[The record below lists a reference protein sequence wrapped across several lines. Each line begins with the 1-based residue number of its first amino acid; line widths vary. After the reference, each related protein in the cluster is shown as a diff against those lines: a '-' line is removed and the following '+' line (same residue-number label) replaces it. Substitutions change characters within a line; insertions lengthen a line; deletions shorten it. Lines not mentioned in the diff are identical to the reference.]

1 MTMGQSSPARFLSWL
16 LLLALSVLWAVASGI
31 FFARRLSADPISS
44 VPVPLPVAFAVL
56 SGIAFLLTLLVIGRL
71 WDLFRVQRQ
80 KLSGAKMHRRLAG
93 LLSLVALAP
102 AAVAFALTGGLI
114 TTLVD
119 DIFVERIDESALV
132 ARNLANSYANT
143 VGQQMG
149 RNLILIEGDLRRAA
163 AEGVS
168 PSVSPI
174 GYRRFLTG
182 LAEIYRFD
190 RLVYIDASGKIVA
203 SVGPVLPEQPLPP
216 AEQFTLPTDENGQVK
231 DTFRFNSL
239 DPRTIDIYYA
249 VRPLDRG
256 ASGYLVGY
264 LREGTQIAAQLT
276 AVVGLRDQ
284 NRIFQER
291 IGDLREAANI
301 GFLLLSINLLLG
313 AAWLGLLI
321 AGAIVD
327 PIRRLAT
334 AADRVSSGDLASR
347 VEVRRR
353 DGELGELGF
362 AFNDMTKRLAAQRD
376 DLIAAGEEAESRRRF
391 METMLGAI
399 PAGVISVDRE
409 GAIRLSNSSAEQ
421 ILGETQAD
429 LLGRSLTEV
438 LPKLRRSFEL
448 AQLTGRGVRESVERG
463 TGGDVRSLVVEI
475 SPEPSTGEGTSGFVV
490 TIDDISDLVTAQRT
504 AAWADVARRI
514 AHEIKNPLTPIQL
527 SAERLKRR
535 YANTLEGRDKEI
547 FDQCTTAIVKHVG
560 DIGRMVT
567 EFSSFAR
574 MPEPIMAEHDLREI
588 AREAVFPF
596 TVAHPQ
602 ITFESTLPEEPVPV
616 LCDARLIVQAL
627 TNLVKNAAES
637 ITESGR
643 AAEGRIEV
651 EVVRER
657 AGARVEVRDNGRG
670 LPKEQRHRLTE
681 PYMTTRE
688 KGTGLGL
695 AIVRKAIEDHDG
707 SFSITDREG
716 GGAAA
721 TLFLPAL
728 PIRLD
733 PGQTEPHEM
742 VEAEKELLHGD

>member
-1 MTMGQSSPARFLSWL
+1 M
-16 LLLALSVLWAVASGI
+16 
-31 FFARRLSADPISS
+31 
-44 VPVPLPVAFAVL
+44 
-56 SGIAFLLTLLVIGRL
+56 
-71 WDLFRVQRQ
+71 
-80 KLSGAKMHRRLAG
+80 
-93 LLSLVALAP
+93 
-102 AAVAFALTGGLI
+102 
-114 TTLVD
+114 
-119 DIFVERIDESALV
+119 
-132 ARNLANSYANT
+132 
-143 VGQQMG
+143 
-149 RNLILIEGDLRRAA
+149 RAA
-163 AEGVS
+163 RTGVS
-168 PSVSPI
+168 PGSAPI

-182 LAEIYRFD
+182 LNEIYQFSA
-190 RLVYIDASGKIVA
+190 LTHIDPTGRIIA
-203 SVGPVLPEQPLPP
+203 SVGGSLPP
-216 AEQFTLPTDENGQVK
+216 QPIPPRSQFQVRTNENGEVIAK
-231 DTFRFNSL
+231 FNSV
-239 DPRTIDIYYA
+239 DPRTVDIYYA
-249 VRPLDRG
+249 VRPLEGG
-256 ASGYLVGY
+256 AAGYLIGY
-264 LREGTQIAAQLT
+264 RREGTQIAAQLT

-284 NRIFQER
+284 NRVFQER
-291 IGDLREAANI
+291 IGGLRQAANI
-301 GFLLLSINLLLG
+301 GFLLLSIVLLLG
-313 AAWLGLLI
+313 AAWVGLLV

-347 VEVRRR
+347 VDVRRR
-353 DGELGELGF
+353 DGELGELGY

-409 GAIRLSNSSAEQ
+409 GTIRLSNISAEQ
-421 ILGETQAD
+421 ILGETHEE
-429 LLGRSLTEV
+429 LLGRSLTDV
-438 LPKLRRSFEL
+438 MPKLRRSFEL
-448 AQLTGRGVRESVERG
+448 ARLTGRGIRENVERG

-475 SPEPSTGEGTSGFVV
+475 SPEPAKGEETSGFVV

-574 MPEPIMAEHDLREI
+574 MPEPIMAEHDLREV
-588 AREAVFPF
+588 AREALFPF

-602 ITFESTLPEEPVPV
+602 ITFESLMPEEAVPV
-616 LCDARLIVQAL
+616 LCDARLMVQAL
-627 TNLVKNAAES
+627 TNLIKNAAES
-637 ITESGR
+637 ITEDGR
-643 AAEGRIEV
+643 ALEGRIEV

-670 LPKEQRHRLTE
+670 LPQEQRHRLTE

-733 PGQTEPHEM
+733 PGQTGEHETQGK
-742 VEAEKELLHGD
+742 AEKELLHGD